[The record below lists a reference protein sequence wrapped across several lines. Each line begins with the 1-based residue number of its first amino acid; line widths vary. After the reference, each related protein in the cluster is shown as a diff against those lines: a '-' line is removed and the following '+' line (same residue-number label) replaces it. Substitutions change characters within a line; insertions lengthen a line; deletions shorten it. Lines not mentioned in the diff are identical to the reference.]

1 MAQMTRRQAL
11 AEGIRVGQDAQ
22 GRRLIAHPE
31 AETITRAELVRRARG
46 MILALRER
54 AAASEAARRLL
65 PATFE
70 DFTRAGF
77 FRICQPKRFGGFE
90 MGIEVLEEVL
100 VEIGRGC
107 VSSAWNL
114 GILTGHAWWA
124 AQFPEAGQEEIFGD
138 EGVALLPTGIFG
150 AGGKAKRVEGGY
162 ELSGRWA
169 YQSGVDVANWYGCGA
184 LLEDETGGL
193 PAGVTFI
200 VPRDEGVVEDDW
212 HTMGMRGT
220 GSKTVVVEKTFVPER
235 RALLLADVD
244 AQETPGSKLHP
255 NALYST
261 PLFAFIS
268 IEVTGAAVGGALGA
282 VDALEE
288 LGRTK
293 PVRSRGGGGGETA
306 AMQSSLPAFRR
317 RLGEAKSLADAAKA
331 LLLTES
337 ERLMALSAECK
348 ATGRKM
354 TRVEIAEVT
363 LRQTRCIDLCVQA
376 VRQAFV
382 AAGTS
387 ATVTGHPI
395 ERNLRDVYTL
405 STHRVLSLDNGAEA
419 WATAH
424 YGA

>member
-1 MAQMTRRQAL
+1 
-11 AEGIRVGQDAQ
+11 
-22 GRRLIAHPE
+22 
-31 AETITRAELVRRARG
+31 
-46 MILALRER
+46 
-54 AAASEAARRLL
+54 
-65 PATFE
+65 
-70 DFTRAGF
+70 
-77 FRICQPKRFGGFE
+77 
-90 MGIEVLEEVL
+90 
-100 VEIGRGC
+100 
-107 VSSAWNL
+107 
-114 GILTGHAWWA
+114 
-124 AQFPEAGQEEIFGD
+124 
-138 EGVALLPTGIFG
+138 
-150 AGGKAKRVEGGY
+150 
-162 ELSGRWA
+162 
-169 YQSGVDVANWYGCGA
+169 
-184 LLEDETGGL
+184 
-193 PAGVTFI
+193 
-200 VPRDEGVVEDDW
+200 
-212 HTMGMRGT
+212 MGMRGT
-220 GSKTVVVEKTFVPER
+220 GSKTVVVEGTFVPER
-235 RALLLADVD
+235 RAMLLADVD

-255 NALYST
+255 NPLYST

-268 IEVTGAAVGGALGA
+268 IEVTGAAVGGALGS

-306 AMQSSLPAFRR
+306 VMQSSLPSFRR
-317 RLGEAKSLADAAKA
+317 RLGEAKSLADAARA

-354 TRVEIAEVT
+354 TREEIAEVT

-419 WATAH
+419 WAVAH
-424 YGA
+424 YEQQAVTSNK

>member
-1 MAQMTRRQAL
+1 MIL
-11 AEGIRVGQDAQ
+11 
-22 GRRLIAHPE
+22 HPE
-31 AETITRAELVRRARG
+31 AGTITREELVRRARE
-46 MILALRER
+46 MVPVLRER

-65 PATFE
+65 PETFE
-70 DFTRAGF
+70 DFARAGF
-77 FRICQPKRFGGFE
+77 FRICQPRRFGGFE
-90 MGIEVLEEVL
+90 MGMETLQAVLIEV
-100 VEIGRGC
+100 GRGC

-124 AQFPEAGQEEIFGD
+124 AQFPEAGQEEIYGED
-138 EGVALLPTGIFG
+138 GVALLPTGIFG
-150 AGGKAKRVEGGY
+150 AGGRARRVEGGY
-162 ELSGRWA
+162 ELSGRWR
-169 YQSGVDVANWYGCGA
+169 YQSGVDVSNWLGCGA
-184 LLEDETGGL
+184 ALESDDAPPEGIS
-193 PAGVTFI
+193 FI
-200 VPRDEGVVEDDW
+200 VPRSEGVIEDDW
-212 HTMGMRGT
+212 HTLGMRGT
-220 GSKTVVVEKTFVPER
+220 GSKTVVVEKAFVPER
-235 RALLLADVD
+235 RAMLLADVD
-244 AQETPGSKLHP
+244 SQETPGSKLHP
-255 NALYST
+255 NPLYST

-282 VDALEE
+282 VDALEA

-306 AMQSSLPAFRR
+306 AVQSSLPSFRR

-331 LLLTES
+331 LLLSES
-337 ERLMALSAECK
+337 ERVMALSAECK
-348 ATGRKM
+348 AAGRKM
-354 TRVEIAEVT
+354 TREEIAEVT

-424 YGA
+424 YGI